1 MPKSLI
7 HVGAIVAVGA
17 LLLNNPPAFGRKW
30 SDNTGK
36 HAVEAEFVKVKDE
49 KAVLKK
55 PDGGTIS
62 VPLVRLSDA
71 DREYID
77 EHWEKGPQNW
87 SVTDGHVTVLEQQ
100 AYVAYYGTSKWIVLK
115 PDDHNWVLVSFNVK
129 ALSEDPKAIEK
140 LSDRRKMLY
149 EKISSEALAGSMAKG
164 SVLLKEEDQKELTGK
179 YRLLDLEQM
188 RLTDSTGDKQT
199 SLWCHDPAPA
209 FSMFGSLGNLEGYQR
224 GADPPG
230 CAATIKAANT
240 FLGLIEVGD
249 TLPVSLLFVIPK
261 SLELE
266 GLTMRV
272 AGSDPLTL
280 EVGETK

>member
-1 MPKSLI
+1 MRKLRI
-7 HVGAIVAVGA
+7 HVATIVAVGA
-17 LLLNNPPAFGRKW
+17 VLLTNPSAFGRKW
-30 SDNTGK
+30 ADDTGK

-62 VPLVRLSDA
+62 VPLARLSAA

-87 SVTDGHVTVLEQQ
+87 SITDGHVAVLEQQ
-100 AYVAYYGTSKWIVLK
+100 AYVAYYGTSKWIVFK

-140 LSDRRKMLY
+140 LSVRRKMLY

-164 SVLLKEEDQKELTGK
+164 SVQLKDEDQKELTGK

-188 RLTDSTGDKQT
+188 RLTDATGDKQT
-199 SLWCHDPAPA
+199 SFWCHDPTAS
-209 FSMFGSLGNLEGYQR
+209 FSLFGPLGNLEGYER

-240 FLGLIEVGD
+240 FLGLIEVGE
-249 TLPVSLLFVIPK
+249 TLPVSLLFVMPK
-261 SLELE
+261 SVELE
-266 GLTMRV
+266 GLAMRV
-272 AGSDPLTL
+272 AGSGPTDLK
-280 EVGETK
+280 VGETK